1 MFLSRIR
8 GLMACAAG
16 EVTNRIRIASAI
28 LVFII
33 CGLGSASVHAAAVEQ
48 ASWTE
53 LKKQVRLT
61 NGIRLSYVEL
71 GDPKAEPLLLLHGYT
86 DSSRSWSLTAP
97 HLSKYRL
104 LIPDQRGHGGSDA
117 PACCY
122 SSTQFADDALLFL
135 DALGIQ
141 RAAVAGHSL
150 GSMVAISLAA
160 DHPER
165 VSRMILI
172 GSTALVPIERGGW
185 LYDNAMALK
194 APLDPSSQ
202 FLREWHPSNQPTPV
216 DPVFAEAVEQEY
228 LTIPLHVWRGV
239 MRELAYVPVGRHA
252 PDVKA
257 PVLVLSGGKDPLFPA
272 NHHASLLKAFPQA
285 KAQIF
290 PELGHNP
297 NWERPDEVASA
308 MTGFLDATR

>member
-1 MFLSRIR
+1 MLHSRIR
-8 GLMACAAG
+8 DRLAG
-16 EVTNRIRIASAI
+16 VLGVAMNRIRIASAL
-28 LVFII
+28 LVFIV
-33 CGLGSASVHAAAVEQ
+33 CGFGSANVLAAPVDQ
-48 ASWTE
+48 ASWTG
-53 LKKQVRLT
+53 LKKQVQLP

-71 GDPKAEPLLLLHGYT
+71 GDPKGEPLLLLHGYT

-97 HLSKYRL
+97 YLSEYRL

-122 SSTQFADDALLFL
+122 GSTQFADDARLFL

-172 GSTALVPIERGGW
+172 GSTALVPVERSGW
-185 LYDNAMALK
+185 LYENATALK

-202 FLREWHPSNQPTPV
+202 FLRDWHPSNQPTPV
-216 DPVFAEAVEQEY
+216 DPVFAEAVEAEY
-228 LTIPLHVWRGV
+228 LKIPLHVWRGV
-239 MRELAYVPVGRHA
+239 MRELAAVPVGRHA
-252 PDVKA
+252 ADIKA

-285 KAQIF
+285 RAQVF

-297 NWERPDEVASA
+297 NWERPDAVASA
-308 MTGFLDATR
+308 MERFLDSNP